1 MAIKTKLEDLKKNI
15 KDAAEEV
22 KETVKKPVSMVD
34 SITGITAP
42 LKKEVVRPKSM
53 VEASVTQPRVVE
65 KKEPEYKEVDLVGI
79 AKDVIRGDWGNGDD
93 RYNRLTAAGYD
104 YNTVQTIVNDLLAG
118 RTPTV
123 NTIAKLPVKEETKP
137 VLKDVLTV
145 AREVIR
151 GDWGNGDDRYN
162 RLTAAGYDYN
172 TVQAKVNELLK

>member
-34 SITGITAP
+34 SITGVTAP

-104 YNTVQTIVNDLLAG
+104 YNTVQ
-118 RTPTV
+118 
-123 NTIAKLPVKEETKP
+123 
-137 VLKDVLTV
+137 
-145 AREVIR
+145 
-151 GDWGNGDDRYN
+151 
-162 RLTAAGYDYN
+162 
-172 TVQAKVNELLK
+172 AKVNELLK